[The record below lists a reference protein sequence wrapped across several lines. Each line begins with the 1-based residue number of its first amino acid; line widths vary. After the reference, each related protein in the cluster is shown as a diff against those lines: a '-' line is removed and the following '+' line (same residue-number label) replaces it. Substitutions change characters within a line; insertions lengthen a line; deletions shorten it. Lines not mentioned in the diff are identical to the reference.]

1 MSWGRFQ
8 DHRPTRPSSMSVST
22 TRSETESSTAT
33 LSPSSEPIAIPSSPS
48 PYSPSPSSYQ
58 QLHTSFDSSASF
70 ISQAVDGPLQDLLP
84 AFSHTAVSSGSSEG
98 EGAFVGSPSPRL
110 GFGRPGDGQ
119 TAFSKRVVSAPIPY
133 STSPRSP
140 LAGSSSPDPSS
151 SSPRRRSAQ
160 FPLPGSPTP
169 SPHAPSPSS
178 NTLHPSPT
186 PTRRR
191 RSSVSLSSSTGS
203 APPFGSLVGSF
214 EQSLLSGRLSAL
226 PSLPLPFV
234 ASIGVL
240 GGKDAPTRLRC
251 PPHLTIPFGAFYYT
265 NGEGTKSSAPY
276 VGTVELDSHYISLL
290 HPPSPTAAD
299 SPSPLPTPSPNPPP
313 PPPRFPGYRVPRVG
327 QIQLVI
333 KNPHA
338 TAIKLFLIPYDL
350 TGLERGGKGG
360 KTFLRQK
367 SYTVEASAGE
377 DSKGRLRYAV
387 HLQFCCPPTG
397 SGKGA
402 GGGAAAGARATAGG
416 GAKTKPPAEPKYYL
430 HGNLRIVFASRGLD
444 STEKLRVVAEGP
456 EGVHSAGAAGEVGA
470 PSKEEDR
477 FAPYGG
483 PGLEWEIAKRK
494 SKERERMRE
503 LTAAAEGRSRGA
515 AEGESE
521 GRVEEHQ
528 VPQDGDLSSPP
539 LRPPPHVHD
548 PNGTTYDLSR
558 SSSPLSPSTT
568 ALAFSLATFSSALPT
583 ASPLPYPRT
592 TLPRSSLS
600 ESLSFASRPASPIPP
615 LLSNSKHRSASLS
628 GLSNSRPPSR
638 TGSDGSGSGSGKS
651 SAGDCGR

>member
-1 MSWGRFQ
+1 
-8 DHRPTRPSSMSVST
+8 MSVST

-48 PYSPSPSSYQ
+48 PFSPSSSSYQ

-70 ISQAVDGPLQDLLP
+70 ISQAIDGPLQDLLP

-98 EGAFVGSPSPRL
+98 DGAFVGSPSPRL
-110 GFGRPGDGQ
+110 GFGKPGDGQ
-119 TAFSKRVVSAPIPY
+119 TAFSRRVVSAPITY

-160 FPLPGSPTP
+160 FPPPGSPTP
-169 SPHAPSPSS
+169 SPQAPTPYS
-178 NTLHPSPT
+178 NTLHPFPT

-191 RSSVSLSSSTGS
+191 RSSVSLSSSTSS

-276 VGTVELDSHYISLL
+276 VGTVELDAHYLSLL
-290 HPPSPTAAD
+290 RPSTPTPTEP
-299 SPSPLPTPSPNPPP
+299 PSPLPTSSPNPPP
-313 PPPRFPGYRVPRVG
+313 VPPRFPGYRVPRIG
-327 QIQLVI
+327 QVQLVI
-333 KNPHA
+333 KNPHS

-387 HLQFCCPPTG
+387 HLQFCCPPMV
-397 SGKGA
+397 SGKSA
-402 GGGAAAGARATAGG
+402 GGAAAAAGARS
-416 GAKTKPPAEPKYYL
+416 KPPTEIKYYL

-444 STEKLRVVAEGP
+444 STEKLRFVAEGP
-456 EGVHSAGAAGEVGA
+456 EGVHSARAVGGVGA
-470 PSKEEDR
+470 PPKEEER

-483 PGLEWEIAKRK
+483 PGLEWVIAKRK
-494 SKERERMRE
+494 AKERERMRE
-503 LTAAAEGRSRGA
+503 LTAAAEGRTRGA
-515 AEGESE
+515 SEGKAGDHGEGE
-521 GRVEEHQ
+521 GRNEEPDAAQ
-528 VPQDGDLSSPP
+528 GSDIASPP

-548 PNGTTYDLSR
+548 PDGTTYDLSR
-558 SSSPLSPSTT
+558 SSSPLSPLTT
-568 ALAFSLATFSSALPT
+568 ASAFSLASFSSALPT
-583 ASPLPYPRT
+583 TSPLPHPRT
-592 TLPRSSLS
+592 AFPRSSLS

-615 LLSNSKHRSASLS
+615 LFSSSKHRSPSLS
-628 GLSNSRPPSR
+628 GLSTSRPPSR
-638 TGSDGSGSGSGKS
+638 TGSDGSGSGSGRS
-651 SAGDCGR
+651 NAGDCGR